1 MLKKV
6 MKPIPLK
13 TVIKTAP
20 CLLALRACL
29 LFSLITLIGC
39 AGGPGSTPSTPTFSN
54 TSMTPSSSGSTSDPY
69 ARKDLL
75 RVGDALIIR
84 LTGVPDA
91 EQGVYETKV
100 DEGGQ
105 VSMPHIGAVPA
116 ANLTTVQLKEKIET
130 LYKMQRIYTNPN
142 ITVTTQQSRY
152 VSVTGEVRAPQRL
165 FHSKD
170 LTALGAIASCGGF
183 TDYANRRKV
192 RILRG
197 TQAIEFNAQAA
208 LTNPANDVPM
218 FPDDKIQVDR
228 SVF

>member
-1 MLKKV
+1 
-6 MKPIPLK
+6 MKLNHHLK
-13 TVIKTAP
+13 TVIKKSQQ
-20 CLLALRACL
+20 LVALVL
-29 LFSLITLIGC
+29 MLFMLYGLWGC
-39 AGGPGSTPSTPTFSN
+39 AAPATSPNN
-54 TSMTPSSSGSTSDPY
+54 TSFNTMPTASSPSSSPMSST
-69 ARKDLL
+69 KDNDVL
-75 RVGDALIIR
+75 RVGDSIIIR

-91 EQGVYETKV
+91 EQGTYETKV

-105 VSMPHIGAVPA
+105 ISMPHIGSVPA
-116 ANLTTVQLKEKIET
+116 GGLTTVQLKEKIET
-130 LYKMQRIYTNPN
+130 LYKIQKIYSNPN
-142 ITVTTQQSRY
+142 ITILTQQARF

-197 TQAIEFNAQAA
+197 SQSMEFNASEA
-208 LTNPANDVPM
+208 LSNPSKDVPLI
-218 FPDDKIQVDR
+218 PDDKIQVDR